1 MNVNI
6 GQENVIIAVCI
17 GQENVI
23 KYTYIDQENVTLLN
37 MGVF

>member
-6 GQENVIIAVCI
+6 GQENVIKVICI

-23 KYTYIDQENVTLLN
+23 KYTYIGQESVILLN